1 MATIEGTEKELVN
14 RPVLEILRGNY
25 LPTTTV
31 VKWNCL
37 LPPSSETRA
46 GPADTRLV
54 QSQGELARELSCW
67 DFSHRTQ

>member
-46 GPADTRLV
+46 GPADTRT
-54 QSQGELARELSCW
+54 LALSKAKA
-67 DFSHRTQ
+67 SLPGS